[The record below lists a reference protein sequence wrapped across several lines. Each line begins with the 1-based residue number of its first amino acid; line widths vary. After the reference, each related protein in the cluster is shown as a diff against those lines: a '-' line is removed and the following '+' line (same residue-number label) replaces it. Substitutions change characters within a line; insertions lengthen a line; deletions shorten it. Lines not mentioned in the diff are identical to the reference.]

1 MATFS
6 PWFLVKQ
13 DIALRTDQHLV
24 MQQTPT
30 DTYILIS
37 DRSQAQDTC
46 WGYEQEWDIV
56 GRRDVCMNIYAKR
69 QKGPWRM
76 TVVKQMYLEP
86 RADTERDGHGNGMCC
101 SLKGWEH
108 FYKVRCN

>member
-1 MATFS
+1 M
-6 PWFLVKQ
+6 
-13 DIALRTDQHLV
+13 
-24 MQQTPT
+24 
-30 DTYILIS
+30 
-37 DRSQAQDTC
+37 
-46 WGYEQEWDIV
+46 
-56 GRRDVCMNIYAKR
+56 CMNIYAKR